1 MNDQQGS
8 YWVVIVV
15 PSTHRPLAAT
25 SGRSAPRSHRH
36 QAVLSPAALTYRLR
50 GRADFCAFRLTALL
64 DRFDDQH
71 FIATSLKLVRYAPGL
86 NAEAVFH
93 KIIAHE
99 LNVGRWRAIERKQWK
114 HTNFVSDT

>member
-1 MNDQQGS
+1 MRTFVAKIAPPSSGS
-8 YWVVIVV
+8 QPCRINVKVK
-15 PSTHRPLAAT
+15 
-25 SGRSAPRSHRH
+25 
-36 QAVLSPAALTYRLR
+36 

-71 FIATSLKLVRYAPGL
+71 FIATSLKLVRYAPDL
-86 NAEAVFH
+86 NAEAVVL

-114 HTNFVSDT
+114 YTNFVSDT